1 MDENN
6 ELLEYIYQDANM
18 GISTLTT
25 LINTINTKEN
35 KIKKDIE
42 NQIKDY
48 ECIKKE
54 AEKLLKKNKVEQKE
68 ISGMAKMGA
77 WLGIK
82 TEMLKDNSD
91 ANVADLVIRGLT
103 MGQLDIIK
111 KIDNY
116 KKDVDKKILD
126 LAQKLNKF
134 QKDNIA
140 ILKKYL

>member
-68 ISGMAKMGA
+68 ISGIAKMGA